1 MDLSQTIGSD
11 SGTEPIE
18 GFGHGL
24 RPTETHLARLETHE
38 RSDMEP
44 PRTPRSPCHPPTMS
58 SPVSGV
64 EQRRV
69 RYSSPTQAS
78 SSITPPPSSRAHLW
92 KPGRSSQLP
101 ASEGKD
107 TTPCRTPTMSA
118 SLLSSPPP
126 TVGRPSA
133 RALSHVDLSRLDI
146 PCSPQSDD
154 ATPMELRLLV
164 GDLKTEITKLAASL
178 MSARTAAAHYK
189 LQYNLLSIESEEAAR
204 CMAVEQEMSRREVEV
219 LQKSSLGFR
228 QLQRLQEV
236 EMVPLHAREPAKPSS
251 STLELEQQCRSL
263 WSENGRLRRRLRRA
277 KKLLR
282 YREGETQT
290 LQRDR
295 DRLRQRIRENRD
307 HLNQFR
313 QAHALFEG
321 STPLQANSLATTPQQ
336 QHQRGTAEPRTAHRP
351 STRTGGQDT
360 FAALLLA
367 DQVLSQ
373 EHARTHP
380 ASTRG
385 RGLRQGHLGHSR
397 GTQSLSSLPATSSFL
412 QPTASVRSKVPRPYP
427 FQDIS
432 AHLVATLHAAPP
444 LTTERRRSSRDSTI
458 SASDIE
464 SNPVPDFPGKQKV
477 DIVPESQ
484 ASQLAAHLLRHSPPM
499 ARDHGR
505 SSVEPSRRSAQLKSQ
520 GPGKKAST
528 SSRGDGTS
536 KWREEQ
542 GQDRNGDS
550 TTCPPVKRLKTGEGF
565 GLGIGACAGAN
576 GKDSG
581 RQ

>member
-1 MDLSQTIGSD
+1 
-11 SGTEPIE
+11 
-18 GFGHGL
+18 
-24 RPTETHLARLETHE
+24 
-38 RSDMEP
+38 MEP
-44 PRTPRSPCHPPTMS
+44 PRTPRSPYHPPTTS
-58 SPVSGV
+58 SPVSSV

-69 RYSSPTQAS
+69 RYISPTPAS
-78 SSITPPPSSRAHLW
+78 ASITPPPSSRVHLR

-101 ASEGKD
+101 ASEGD
-107 TTPCRTPTMSA
+107 NTTPCRTPTMSA

-126 TVGRPSA
+126 TVDRPSA
-133 RALSHVDLSRLDI
+133 RALNHVDLSRLDI
-146 PCSPQSDD
+146 PAAPQFDE
-154 ATPMELRLLV
+154 ATPTELRLLV
-164 GDLKTEITKLAASL
+164 EDLRTEITKLAASL

-228 QLQRLQEV
+228 QLQRLQEA
-236 EMVPLHAREPAKPSS
+236 EMAPLHAREPAKPSP

-263 WSENGRLRRRLRRA
+263 WSENVRLRRRLRRA

-282 YREGETQT
+282 YREGENQT

-313 QAHALFEG
+313 QAHGLFEG
-321 STPLQANSLATTPQQ
+321 STPLQADPVTAPQQ
-336 QHQRGTAEPRTAHRP
+336 QHQRGPAEPRLTHRP

-367 DQVLSQ
+367 DQVLNQ
-373 EHARTHP
+373 EHARAHP
-380 ASTRG
+380 APARSRG
-385 RGLRQGHLGHSR
+385 PRQGHLGHSR

-412 QPTASVRSKVPRPYP
+412 QPTTPVRSKVSRPYP
-427 FQDIS
+427 SQDKS
-432 AHLVATLHAAPP
+432 MHLVATAHAALSP
-444 LTTERRRSSRDSTI
+444 TTERRRSSRDSTI

-464 SNPVPDFPGKQKV
+464 FNPVTDFPGKQKV

-484 ASQLAAHLLRHSPPM
+484 ASQLAAHLLRRSPSM

-505 SSVEPSRRSAQLKSQ
+505 SSVEQSRRSAQLKPQ
-520 GPGKKAST
+520 EPLKKVGT

-536 KWREEQ
+536 KWRAGQ
-542 GQDRNGDS
+542 GEDRNGDP
-550 TTCPPVKRLKTGEGF
+550 TTRPPVKRLKTGEGI
-565 GLGIGACAGAN
+565 GLGIGAYAGAK
-576 GKDSG
+576 GEDSG
-581 RQ
+581 KQQEHRTRI